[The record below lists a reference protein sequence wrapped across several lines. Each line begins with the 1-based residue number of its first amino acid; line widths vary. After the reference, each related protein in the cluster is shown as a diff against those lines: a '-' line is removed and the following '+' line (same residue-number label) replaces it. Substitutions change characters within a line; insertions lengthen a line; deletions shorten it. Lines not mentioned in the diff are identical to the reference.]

1 MLGRIWQAAKVTLA
15 LGAMI
20 AAALIS
26 ADKLDHDRREVA
38 RRAQGAPEPV
48 VTGSVVIPS
57 GR

>member
-38 RRAQGAPEPV
+38 RRAQAAPEPV
-48 VTGSVVIPS
+48 MTGSVASPS
-57 GR
+57 SR

>member
-26 ADKLDHDRREVA
+26 ADKLDHDRRDVA
-38 RRAQGAPEPV
+38 RRAQAAPEPV
-48 VTGSVVIPS
+48 MTGSVSPSS